1 MRELGLVFIAIYI
14 YIGGFFSNS
23 IVTGSYPGRVSGF
36 LIKPRPV
43 SGFFLKTH
51 TQPYSLSG
59 RVKSGPLGSGRAGYP
74 QVRSKLPS
82 LLIQHFIQYHTN
94 ISNIIQEKNI
104 IQTQGYLIDHL
115 KSNVK
120 LSP

>member
-1 MRELGLVFIAIYI
+1 MIVKRKIY
-14 YIGGFFSNS
+14 
-23 IVTGSYPGRVSGF
+23 
-36 LIKPRPV
+36 K
-43 SGFFLKTH
+43 H
-51 TQPYSLSG
+51 TK
-59 RVKSGPLGSGRAGYP
+59 RH
-74 QVRSKLPS
+74 
-82 LLIQHFIQYHTN
+82 LIQHFIQYHAN